1 MPEEIALPT
10 NIMSLQRMNDLKSA
24 PQNTEEALGR
34 DAFLRLFTAQLKNQD
49 PLSPMENEAFVSQL
63 AQFSTLES
71 QKAMQESIESM
82 SSTMLREQ
90 LLTGTNVLGKTVSTL
105 TGSTLGGEGRVSKA
119 SAALPSGA
127 DKVIFNITTAN
138 GELVYRKEFG
148 AQPASDM
155 KFEWAGQSTDGK
167 SLPLAVYYISV
178 ALEKN
183 GESRAATVTTQE
195 MIKAVRWDEDASDV
209 VVETESGREI
219 NLAQLN
225 RIEI

>member
-1 MPEEIALPT
+1 
-10 NIMSLQRMNDLKSA
+10 
-24 PQNTEEALGR
+24 
-34 DAFLRLFTAQLKNQD
+34 
-49 PLSPMENEAFVSQL
+49 
-63 AQFSTLES
+63 
-71 QKAMQESIESM
+71 
-82 SSTMLREQ
+82 
-90 LLTGTNVLGKTVSTL
+90 
-105 TGSTLGGEGRVSKA
+105 VSKA

-138 GELVYRKEFG
+138 GELVYREEFG

>member
-1 MPEEIALPT
+1 MSDEIALPS

-24 PQNTEEALGR
+24 PQSTEEALGR

-82 SSTMLREQ
+82 SSNMLRER
-90 LLTGTNVLGKTVSTL
+90 LLTGTNVLGKTIPTI
-105 TGSTLGGEGRVSKA
+105 TGSMLGGEGRVTQA
-119 SAALPSGA
+119 SAALPAGA
-127 DKVIFNITTAN
+127 DKVIFNVSTAN
-138 GELVYRKEFG
+138 GDPVYREEFG
-148 AQPASDM
+148 AQPSSDM
-155 KFEWAGQSTDGK
+155 KFEWAGKDNDGK
-167 SLPLAVYYISV
+167 LLPLGIYYVSV
-178 ALEKN
+178 VIEKN
-183 GESRAATVTTQE
+183 GRSQAATVTTQE
-195 MIKAVRWDEDASDV
+195 MIKAVRWDEDVSDI
-209 VVETESGREI
+209 VVETETGRQI